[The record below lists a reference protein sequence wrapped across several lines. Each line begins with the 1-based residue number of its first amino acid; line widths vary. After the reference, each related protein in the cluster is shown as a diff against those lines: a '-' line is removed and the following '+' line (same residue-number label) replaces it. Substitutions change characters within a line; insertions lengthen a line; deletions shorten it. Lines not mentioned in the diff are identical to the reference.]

1 MTTELAFGVAVC
13 AITALGIA
21 VFSLGENTTAVG
33 TSRAALGAVMTDDAP
48 TQRPDVTV
56 AGAY

>member
-13 AITALGIA
+13 AITAVGIA
-21 VFSLGENTTAVG
+21 VFSLGDNTTAVG
-33 TSRAALGAVMTDDAP
+33 TSRAALGAVMIDGGS
-48 TQRPDVTV
+48 TQRPDLTV